1 MYKKILIFGHAV
13 VSNIVNGTVRATLF
27 GLCLEMSVNKNLVSI
42 SVMVHRAHAVNHLV
56 PSCII
61 SKLCN

>member
-42 SVMVHRAHAVNHLV
+42 SVMVH
-56 PSCII
+56 
-61 SKLCN
+61 